1 METET
6 PFTDSLLEWGHSGS
20 FYPVLIPDAASLGEL
35 ELLQAAIVEQ
45 SPTSTP
51 STDLHSTLFYIK
63 PTRLFEK
70 LKEVKPGY
78 REEQLYLELMT
89 TMSTLITCFSMY
101 RLDANVEGID
111 RFGPNEE
118 MLALKLADVAIRNDA
133 RALLRRNLGF
143 SGFAPDML
151 DTLAEDPAYQWVFGP
166 SEMHISLASSVG
178 EGLDIDS
185 LPIPDVITFSGL
197 GDGSVQAPGGTLD
210 ERLNWYLMGV

>member
-20 FYPVLIPDAASLGEL
+20 FYPILIPDPASREAL
-35 ELLQAAIVEQ
+35 ELLQDGIVEQ
-45 SPTSTP
+45 SPASNP
-51 STDLHSTLFYIK
+51 STNLHSTLFYIK
-63 PTRLFEK
+63 PTKLFEK
-70 LKEVKPGY
+70 LKVIKPGY
-78 REEQLYLELMT
+78 REEQLYLELTT
-89 TMSTLITCFSMY
+89 TMSTLIACFSAY
-101 RLDANVEGID
+101 TLDTKVEGIE
-111 RFGPNEE
+111 RFGPNQE

-143 SGFAPDML
+143 SGFAPDKL
-151 DTLAEDPAYQWVFGP
+151 DALAEDPAYQWVFGP

-197 GDGSVQAPGGTLD
+197 GDGSVQAPGETVD
-210 ERLNWYLMGV
+210 ERHQWYLMGI